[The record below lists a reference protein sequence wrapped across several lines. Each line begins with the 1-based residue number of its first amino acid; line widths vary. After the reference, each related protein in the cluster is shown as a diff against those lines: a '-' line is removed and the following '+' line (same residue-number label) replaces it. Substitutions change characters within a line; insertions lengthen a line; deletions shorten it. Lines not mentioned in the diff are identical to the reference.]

1 MGAIKMTWKSSC
13 RIELYSQVKYHS
25 AFGKSCPLKRRVTA
39 PRPRELYSL
48 GGHCLTLQGTWFSAQ
63 ESEMCLGKM

>member
-1 MGAIKMTWKSSC
+1 MGAIKMTWKSNC
-13 RIELYSQVKYHS
+13 RIELYSQVKYYS

-48 GGHCLTLQGTWFSAQ
+48 GGLCLTKPTGHLVFS
-63 ESEMCLGKM
+63 SGRRDVSG